1 MGPHSNTSWQD
12 PWDNNDYDDDDAPRR
27 TGPRWTTIVAWIAIA
42 AMVLVPMMSLFN
54 LYQAVPLLVILS
66 AAILGGIF
74 YLVSTR
80 GGELITRINDKLGKK

>member
-1 MGPHSNTSWQD
+1 MGPHSDTSWQE
-12 PWDNNDYDDDDAPRR
+12 PWDDSDFDDAPRR

-54 LYQAVPLLVILS
+54 LYRAVPLLVILCF
-66 AAILGGIF
+66 AILGGII

-80 GGELITRINDKLGKK
+80 GGELITRINNKLGKK

>member
-1 MGPHSNTSWQD
+1 MGPHSDTSWQD
-12 PWDNNDYDDDDAPRR
+12 PWDNDELGDDAPRR

-54 LYQAVPLLVILS
+54 LYRAVPLLVILCF
-66 AAILGGIF
+66 AILGGII

-80 GGELITRINDKLGKK
+80 GGELIARINDKLGRK